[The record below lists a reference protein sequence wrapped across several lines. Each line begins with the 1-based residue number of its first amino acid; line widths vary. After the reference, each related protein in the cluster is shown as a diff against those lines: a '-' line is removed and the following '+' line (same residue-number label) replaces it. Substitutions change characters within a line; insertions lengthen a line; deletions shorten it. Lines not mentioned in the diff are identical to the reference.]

1 MQDRYAGDIG
11 DYGKFALLRA
21 MEAQGLTV
29 GVNWYLS
36 KTLPSE
42 IHDDGKYR
50 IPSQYEKLDP
60 GLSAALNRI
69 FDLREDRSV
78 LALEQAHLLATNLFV
93 NEAVP
98 RETDQR
104 EAWHQ
109 KALTKLADCDIVFLD
124 PDNGLN
130 VKSVKPGSQKSP
142 KYGWL
147 HEVSDYIASGKS
159 VIVYNHRPR
168 KKIESYLAECAA
180 RFSSDPVLSG
190 KRFSVMT
197 FPRRSIR
204 DFFIIPASQTHEER
218 IRQALQSL
226 LDGPFGRSGFC
237 LLQPTFRGFAE

>member
-11 DYGKFALLRA
+11 DYGKLALLRA

-60 GLSAALNRI
+60 GLSAALNKV
-69 FDLREDRSV
+69 FNLGEARSV
-78 LALEQAHLLATNLFV
+78 QALEKAHLIASDLFV
-93 NEAVP
+93 NEEVP

-104 EAWHQ
+104 EVWHQ

-130 VKSVKPGSQKSP
+130 VKSVKPGSPKSP
-142 KYGWL
+142 KYVWL
-147 HEVSDYIASGKS
+147 REVSDYIASEKS
-159 VIVYNHRPR
+159 VIFYNHRPR
-168 KKIESYLAECAA
+168 KKAEDYLAECAA
-180 RFSSDPVLSG
+180 RFSADPVLSG
-190 KRFSVMT
+190 KRCSVVT
-197 FPRRSIR
+197 FPRCSIR
-204 DFFIIPASQTHEER
+204 DYFIIPASQKHEER
-218 IRQALQSL
+218 ICQALQSL
-226 LDGPFGRSGFC
+226 LDGPFGSSGFC
-237 LLQPTFRGFAE
+237 FLQPSFQGFAE